1 MIARRFPEY
10 LMHELSIA
18 ESILDAVRA
27 ELRGY
32 PGARPLRV
40 GLCIGELAAVDIDSL
55 SFCFE
60 SIVRGTEWESL
71 TLEAKVCPPTRRCFD
86 CGEDFESID
95 YNNICPRCSGANTF
109 STGGDELDFD
119 FLEVETDGASP
130 TQVESVERESADC
143 RGVA

>member
-1 MIARRFPEY
+1 
-10 LMHELSIA
+10 MHELSIA

-40 GLCIGELAAVDIDSL
+40 GLRIGELAAVDIDSL

-71 TLEAKVCPPTRRCFD
+71 TLDAKICPPTRRCRD
-86 CGEDFESID
+86 CAEDFPSLD
-95 YNNICPRCSGANTF
+95 YNAVCPRCGCGNTF

-119 FLEVETDGASP
+119 YLEVETDGASP
-130 TQVESVERESADC
+130 TQVESAERESANC
-143 RGVA
+143 